1 MVGAQNK
8 LSPFSSCFPIF
19 HLHSSALIC
28 GKNFFFPFFSFVL
41 LFQPA
46 KLLPFFNPIAS
57 CNNFFALQYSFSSI
71 VTRLKPAPN
80 QGSRAPPTRES
91 ATRAKEIAA
100 FHLKFNL
107 LSFTIATNFS
117 KVQRFHSIFSGSGG
131 RASEKFFPVLPGFI
145 PWRSSDNPCF
155 LGL

>member
-1 MVGAQNK
+1 MSLIPKIRYQLAWDTTQKMVGAQNK

-57 CNNFFALQYSFSSI
+57 CNIFFALQYS
-71 VTRLKPAPN
+71 
-80 QGSRAPPTRES
+80 
-91 ATRAKEIAA
+91 
-100 FHLKFNL
+100 
-107 LSFTIATNFS
+107 
-117 KVQRFHSIFSGSGG
+117 
-131 RASEKFFPVLPGFI
+131 
-145 PWRSSDNPCF
+145 
-155 LGL
+155 